1 MKLALVALAAV
12 LLLALLLV
20 GRRRVTEVEE
30 IRPVPMVI
38 EPEWS
43 EPAIDNRLA
52 PVVTE
57 PAIDNRLAP
66 VVTEPVMQAT
76 KSRPGWLSRN
86 KYKVGL
92 GGLMLLSVASRM
104 NNWSTW
110 KSMPRPSFSNFEAK
124 KTETW
129 FAGAHKISDEATK
142 YHFAPAYDVP
152 TITPRDMA
160 LYNDLE
166 EPDWH
171 DASDEHDW

>member
-1 MKLALVALAAV
+1 MRLALLALAAV

-20 GRRRVTEVEE
+20 GKRRVTEVKPNLVEV
-30 IRPVPMVI
+30 RPVPMVI

-43 EPAIDNRLA
+43 
-52 PVVTE
+52 E

-110 KSMPRPSFSNFEAK
+110 KSMPRPSFSNFQAK
-124 KTETW
+124 KYQTK
-129 FAGAHKISDEATK
+129 FAGAHKNSDEATK

-166 EPDWH
+166 EPDWT
-171 DASDEHDW
+171 EWG

>member
-1 MKLALVALAAV
+1 MRLALLALAAV

-20 GRRRVTEVEE
+20 GRRRVTEVKPNLVEV
-30 IRPVPMVI
+30 RPVPMVI

-43 EPAIDNRLA
+43 
-52 PVVTE
+52 E

-92 GGLMLLSVASRM
+92 GGLMLLSAASRM
-104 NNWSTW
+104 NTW
-110 KSMPRPSFSNFEAK
+110 KSIPTPRFSNFDAK

-129 FAGAHKISDEATK
+129 LAGAHKISDEATK
-142 YHFAPAYDVP
+142 YHFELPYDL
-152 TITPRDMA
+152 TPQDIA
-160 LYNDLE
+160 LYDDLE
-166 EPDWH
+166 EPDWSEW
-171 DASDEHDW
+171 A

>member
-1 MKLALVALAAV
+1 MRLALLALAAV

-20 GRRRVTEVEE
+20 GRRTVTEVKE

-43 EPAIDNRLA
+43 
-52 PVVTE
+52 E

-104 NNWSTW
+104 NNWGTW
-110 KSMPRPSFSNFEAK
+110 KSMPRPSFSNFKAREIGRD
-124 KTETW
+124 EFRDGTW
-129 FAGAHKISDEATK
+129 G
-142 YHFAPAYDVP
+142 
-152 TITPRDMA
+152 
-160 LYNDLE
+160 
-166 EPDWH
+166 
-171 DASDEHDW
+171 